1 MNYFKSMT
9 SNNSIYKGI
18 RPRLIFILQTDRSIR
33 GGWGQNC
40 HIIAGRVKTASK
52 VKLLYKLYFFFH
64 TSIILNE
71 LTVFATL
78 LTGFSH

>member
-33 GGWGQNC
+33 GGWGQNR

-52 VKLLYKLYFFFH
+52 VKLLYKYYFF